1 MLSLSH
7 MNSQHDKSKTNL
19 KLNTQFNHNL
29 KVNPELISRFMMEM
43 ILSCMVLKSDKLI
56 INITT

>member
-19 KLNTQFNHNL
+19 KLNIQFNHNL
-29 KVNPELISRFMMEM
+29 KVNPELIPDS
-43 ILSCMVLKSDKLI
+43 
-56 INITT
+56 